1 MLRQFTNKNGQ
12 NTAEYALLIALVIAG
27 VIAMQQYAQ
36 RSLQARMRDAG
47 TYLTEQTAK
56 QGLVSGGFNNPGAG
70 DKAKAAYQYEPYY
83 QQSNFAVTRSQ
94 QENKRLGEGLAA
106 AEAQTNR
113 TRTGEER
120 TTYTA
125 PAGAPASTNM
135 PGGL

>member
-1 MLRQFTNKNGQ
+1 MLKQLCKNKNGQ

-36 RSLQARMRDAG
+36 RSMQARIRDAG
-47 TYLTEQTAK
+47 TYLTEKTAA
-56 QGLVSGGFNNPGAG
+56 QGLASGGLT
-70 DKAKAAYQYEPYY
+70 AKAAYQYEPYY

-113 TRTGEER
+113 TRTGQER
-120 TTYTA
+120 TMYSATGQKARPVDTD
-125 PAGAPASTNM
+125 M